1 MRAIALHDD
10 EAAHLAGYTARLVA
24 WDARAAVRVQ
34 VRGGLVGVYGAPPLD
49 CLTLLVL
56 PLAEPADDGAEGT
69 DTVVSA
75 GRLRDILGD
84 VTAAWRTAARTLPL
98 PDPIGPRAE
107 LAVLPPREGWLPGE
121 QGLAGD
127 VSPLVAAAAAR
138 ARAALEAAPDA
149 SDADRQGIVDEV
161 WAQPGWGGLPLPAL
175 HAARG
180 LGFLAHDGARV
191 ATATAPG
198 WKRFTAP
205 GGQVFVR
212 TAGVPVLSLAVLR

>member
-1 MRAIALHDD
+1 MTAIALQYD

-24 WDARAAVRVQ
+24 WDERAAVRVQ
-34 VRGGLVGVYGAPPLD
+34 VRGRVIGVYGAPPLD

-56 PLAEPADDGAEGT
+56 PLAEPAGEGT
-69 DTVVSA
+69 DGLDTVVSA
-75 GRLRDILGD
+75 GRLRDIIGD
-84 VTAAWRTAARTLPL
+84 VTSAWGPGARVLPL

-127 VSPLVAAAAAR
+127 VAPLVAGAAAQ
-138 ARAALEAAPDA
+138 ARAALEAAPGA
-149 SDADRQGIVDEV
+149 SEAERQSIVDDV
-161 WAQPGWGGLPLPAL
+161 WAQPGWGALPLPAL

-180 LGFLAHDGARV
+180 LGFLSHDGMKV
-191 ATATAPG
+191 ASATAPG

-212 TAGVPVLSLAVLR
+212 TTGLPALSLAVLR